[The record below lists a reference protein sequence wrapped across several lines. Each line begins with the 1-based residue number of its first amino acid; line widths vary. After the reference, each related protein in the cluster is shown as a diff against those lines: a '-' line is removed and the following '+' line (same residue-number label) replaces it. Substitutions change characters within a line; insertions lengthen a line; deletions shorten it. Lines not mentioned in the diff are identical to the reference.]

1 MSSLKADFKE
11 LLERIKHGRKI
22 DYGGFEPVYYL
33 IFSPEKI
40 IDVKRMTPAWV
51 SQLENEGWK
60 VFEFSIFNEIK
71 KIVDDVP
78 EWRKKMWNKVDPL
91 NWKQLNEA
99 MRTVIVED
107 GKLLE
112 AVKMKIESLSNEKGA
127 LILMT
132 DLEALHPMTR
142 IGQIESEL
150 IGAIKVPIVILYPG
164 VRSGESRLKFLGFY
178 PEDGNYRSSHIGG

>member
-11 LLERIKHGRKI
+11 LVERMKHGRTI

-33 IFSPEKI
+33 IFNPEKI
-40 IDVKRMTPAWV
+40 VEVKRMTPAWA

-60 VFEFSIFNEIK
+60 VYEFSMFNEIK
-71 KIVDDVP
+71 QIILNVP
-78 EWRKKMWNKVDPL
+78 EWRRKMWNKVDHL

-99 MRTVIVED
+99 LRTVVVED
-107 GKLLE
+107 GKLL
-112 AVKMKIESLSNEKGA
+112 ASLKSKIDSLSSLSGV
-127 LILMT
+127 LILIT

-150 IGAIKVPIVILYPG
+150 IGTIKVPIVILYPG

>member
-11 LLERIKHGRKI
+11 LVERVKHGRTI

-33 IFSPEKI
+33 IFNPEKI
-40 IDVKRMTPAWV
+40 IEVKRMTPAWV
-51 SQLENEGWK
+51 SQLENEGWN
-60 VFEFSIFNEIK
+60 VFEFSILEEIK
-71 KIVDDVP
+71 NIIDEVP
-78 EWRKKMWNKVDPL
+78 EWRKKMWDKVNHL
-91 NWKQLNEA
+91 NWKQLNDSL
-99 MRTVIVED
+99 RTVIVED
-107 GKLLE
+107 GKLLDSL
-112 AVKMKIESLSNEKGA
+112 KSKIESVSSETGG
-127 LILMT
+127 LIVIT

-150 IGAIKVPIVILYPG
+150 IGSIKVPIIILYPG